1 MGCILE
7 ASASNYPVVE
17 GLDGLVNELVTNAV
31 QARLVPASSFTTA
44 MQLYPFVNFHSS
56 QGQFRLMFS
65 LGTRGRPGSAPPCVS
80 LRVHDRA
87 VRL

>member
-31 QARLVPASSFTTA
+31 
-44 MQLYPFVNFHSS
+44 
-56 QGQFRLMFS
+56 
-65 LGTRGRPGSAPPCVS
+65 
-80 LRVHDRA
+80 
-87 VRL
+87 